1 MAAKLWR
8 GSTGDS
14 VRDLQRKL
22 NANGYELDEDGVFG
36 NNTYNAVVD
45 YQRKYNL
52 RVDGVVGE
60 ETWGSLLKTTEP
72 EQPTTG
78 KEILQ
83 GVNLKL
89 KTGEIHA
96 IMGPNGTGKSTLS
109 ESIMGNPAYTVT
121 QGSVTLD
128 GKNLLDMTVDERARA
143 GLF

>member
-72 EQPTTG
+72 EHPTTG

-83 GVNLKL
+83 GVSDETYDALHRL
-89 KTGEIHA
+89 EQGFTPSDEA
-96 IMGPNGTGKSTLS
+96 AAAREVQKSL
-109 ESIMGNPAYTVT
+109 EAVQPGAYRSSFE
-121 QGSVTLD
+121 G
-128 GKNLLDMTVDERARA
+128 
-143 GLF
+143 

>member
-22 NANGYELDEDGVFG
+22 NANGYKLDEDGVFG

-72 EQPTTG
+72 
-78 KEILQ
+78 
-83 GVNLKL
+83 
-89 KTGEIHA
+89 
-96 IMGPNGTGKSTLS
+96 
-109 ESIMGNPAYTVT
+109 
-121 QGSVTLD
+121 
-128 GKNLLDMTVDERARA
+128 
-143 GLF
+143 